1 MFRPNYS
8 YFLRNVLNLSW
19 SSNMEI
25 NSGLKEFFLRGHLKY
40 LPHLTIDCVIFG
52 YHDQQLKILLSKNA
66 FLDDWCLPGG
76 YIERGETLQQAAERT
91 IVDRSG
97 IKDLFLQQF
106 GAFGSPERTRYQDFD
121 EHQWLV
127 LTGLPLKKDNWLL
140 DQTVSIGFYAITDFL
155 KSVPAI
161 DILSVQCAWFDLMAI
176 PSLAMDHNEI
186 VAEALKTLR
195 IQLYHS
201 PIGYNMLPEKFTLA
215 EIHTLYET
223 LLGKKFDVS
232 NFAKKLV
239 LLGLLE
245 KLNERRSIGGHRS
258 PYLFKF
264 NKEKYDQAL
273 IDGIVLT

>member
-1 MFRPNYS
+1 MKM
-8 YFLRNVLNLSW
+8 
-19 SSNMEI
+19 SNE
-25 NSGLKEFFLRGHLKY
+25 LKKFILKGYLKY

-66 FLDDWCLPGG
+66 FLNDWCLPGG

-97 IKDLFLQQF
+97 IRNLFLQQF
-106 GAFGSPERTRYQDFD
+106 RAFGDPNRTLYQEFD
-121 EHQWLV
+121 EEQWLL

-155 KSVPAI
+155 KSVPAT
-161 DILSVQCAWFDLMAI
+161 DILSVQCGWFDLAHL
-176 PSLAMDHNEI
+176 PPLAFDHNDI

-195 IQLYHS
+195 VQLYHS

-223 LLGKKFDVS
+223 LSGRKFDVS

-239 LLGLLE
+239 LLGILE
-245 KLNERRSIGGHRS
+245 KLNEHRSIGGYRS

-264 NKEKYDQAL
+264 NKKKYDQAL
-273 IDGIVLT
+273 VDGIVLM